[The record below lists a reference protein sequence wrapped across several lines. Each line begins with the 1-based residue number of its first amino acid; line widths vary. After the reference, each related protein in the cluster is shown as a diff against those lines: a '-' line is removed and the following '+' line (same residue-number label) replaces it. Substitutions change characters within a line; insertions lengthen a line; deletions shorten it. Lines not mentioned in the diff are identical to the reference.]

1 MSKKIFLLSLLI
13 GLMGGG
19 LLLFAIGKSYWL
31 LSWTIGVLLGIY
43 PFIFWQITQTILNK
57 VSKYSQKT
65 QDDPSRR
72 RGEVR
77 GSPVRDEQPR
87 RLPFRYYLLIVILA
101 FKFIILSVIIICISN
116 FNFII
121 STSFLI
127 GFIIMAPIIVI
138 MILMEQL
145 TEYNDRKIVFK
156 GRINLF

>member
-57 VSKYSQKT
+57 LPKYSPKT
-65 QDDPSRR
+65 QD
-72 RGEVR
+72 
-77 GSPVRDEQPR
+77 EQPG
-87 RLPFRYYLLIVILA
+87 RLPFKYYLLIVILA

-116 FNFII
+116 LNFII
-121 STSFLI
+121 STPFLI

-138 MILMEQL
+138 MILMGQL
-145 TEYNDRKIVFK
+145 TKYSDRNTVLKE
-156 GRINLF
+156 RINLF